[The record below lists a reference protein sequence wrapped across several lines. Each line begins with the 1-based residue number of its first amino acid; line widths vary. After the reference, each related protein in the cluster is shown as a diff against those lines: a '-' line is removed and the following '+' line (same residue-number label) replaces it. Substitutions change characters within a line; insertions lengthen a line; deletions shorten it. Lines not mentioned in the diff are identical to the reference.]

1 LSAWQGRRRA
11 AGYVHRILQ
20 GTNPAD
26 LPVELPTIT
35 IPLQLHYGLNDEH
48 IPKSE
53 VDAVI
58 AAAKG
63 NRNVVV
69 YLYPGAEHGF
79 LAGTGVIRHLRA

>member
-1 LSAWQGRRRA
+1 M
-11 AGYVHRILQ
+11 
-20 GTNPAD
+20 
-26 LPVELPTIT
+26 
-35 IPLQLHYGLNDEH
+35 QLHYGLNDEH

-63 NRNVVV
+63 NRNGEV

-79 LAGTGVIRHLRA
+79 FTKGRPAFNAEAVATATTHIERVLSTLT